1 VTDLKTATQELTEAL
16 AALESGEHEDDVRT
30 AEAHRMLLLELDA
43 RMAARIQ
50 AKLQAHQAI
59 VNAWGSEPAPI
70 VATDTAEQPVIEA
83 MAEINDWMG
92 KPDETPAANRE
103 LIEGTIPSGV
113 IPSGVGVAV
122 EPVEPSPVYIPPEQ
136 RGGEPAYYNPYHA
149 KIMAQ
154 ETVLGKIPI
163 VYSEDGTLLPPP
175 VDSALDADAWKAH
188 HEAFHTSYAQ
198 SGDEITEPVLEVSVA
213 EMAQAELVTES

>member
-1 VTDLKTATQELTEAL
+1 MTDLKTATQQLTEAL

-70 VATDTAEQPVIEA
+70 VATDTDEQPIIEA

-92 KPDETPAANRE
+92 KPDETPAANRK
-103 LIEGTIPSGV
+103 LIEGIIAELGADAEREPSGV
-113 IPSGVGVAV
+113 AV
-122 EPVEPSPVYIPPEQ
+122 MLQENI
-136 RGGEPAYYNPYHA
+136 ANKWA
-149 KIMAQ
+149 K
-154 ETVLGKIPI
+154 
-163 VYSEDGTLLPPP
+163 
-175 VDSALDADAWKAH
+175 H
-188 HEAFHTSYAQ
+188 HETFHTEYAQ

-213 EMAQAELVTES
+213 EIQQDDNRPD